1 MIPHEYIEEL
11 TRRTDIVDLVGSYVQ
26 LKRKGRLYGGL
37 CPFHSEK
44 TPSFYVYPDTQSF
57 YCFGCG
63 AGGDAITFAK
73 KINSI
78 SYGEAVKL
86 LAGRAGMPE
95 PQEDDK
101 TGRMRSRILS
111 MNKEAARFFHACL
124 NSTVE
129 EAYWRR
135 RGLDDKTIVRFGLGY
150 APNDGQAL
158 YQFLRD
164 KGYNQQELDASGLF
178 KRSQSGRIY
187 CLFWKRVMTPIFDL
201 RGNIIA
207 FGGRVL
213 DDSKPKYVNSPETLV
228 YHKSE
233 TVFALQIAK
242 KSASRRFVLCEGYMD
257 VISMQQAG
265 IDTAVCAC
273 GTALTPEQVRLISEY
288 AEEVILSYD
297 SDEAGQ
303 KATLRSL
310 ELFRNS
316 PVRVGVLQIP
326 GAKDPDEYIKKYGAE
341 RFQALLDGVGNALDF
356 RLKRL
361 RDQYDLKQDAQR
373 LEYVR
378 EAVDMLAER
387 SNPTEQEV
395 YAGRLAEE
403 TNISKTA
410 IMTQLAAA
418 VKKAGNKRRRDQNRA
433 RLHSGEMNRI
443 SVPYSAG
450 GSQALGVASAKIEGR
465 LRTPEYVAAAVSA
478 CLAGREGRAYDRDL
492 LKNAFSR
499 SGFTSGYLDGKI
511 DGTMFGVRSEA
522 DAELTK
528 KTLPALRELYRRER
542 SRVPVRMKLE
552 IEGGGEKLTVTD
564 DEGNRA
570 FAYGDAEPQPART
583 DPTESLQRSL
593 SKTGGTPFAVEK
605 IDVEMDGG
613 PWFVPGSA
621 VNELRRTALEG
632 LQQKR
637 EVLHPWPVNDVTLP
651 PLPLRTLPPHR
662 TLRARFEHWDQVP
675 ERALSGIEY
684 LILPIAQADR
694 VPREWR
700 SKTILELP
708 RVMFG
713 ALEADTA
720 RRIAATQDAGFA
732 GYEAGNIAHLR
743 LCRGL
748 PLSGGFGLNVTNDLS
763 AQFYADH
770 GLDSILILPEVK
782 DSDISTIAPTK
793 NGKPVPT
800 GVLIYGHMPLMVT
813 RACPLQNIH
822 DCTHC
827 DKTGVLTD
835 RKAKKFP
842 VRCGMG
848 VRTIYNPVPIYMG
861 DKPGALTVDYGVAY
875 FTLETREE
883 AAAILDAIRQ
893 HAPFEGDF
901 TRGLYFKG
909 TN

>member
-11 TRRTDIVDLVGSYVQ
+11 TRRTDIVELVGSYVQ
-26 LKRKGRLYGGL
+26 LKRKGRLYSGL

-57 YCFGCG
+57 YCFGCQ
-63 AGGDAITFAK
+63 AAGDAIGFAR

-78 SYGEAVKL
+78 SYAEAVKM

-129 EAYWRR
+129 EARQARAYWRR

-178 KRSQSGRIY
+178 KRSPSGRIY

-242 KSASRRFVLCEGYMD
+242 RSASRRFVLCEGYMD

-273 GTALTPEQVRLISEY
+273 GTALTPQQVRLISEY
-288 AEEVILSYD
+288 ADEVILSYD

-341 RFQALLDGVGNALDF
+341 RFKALLDGVGNALDF

-361 RDQYDLKQDAQR
+361 RSNYDLAQDAQR
-373 LEYVR
+373 LEYVK
-378 EAVDMLAER
+378 EAVEMLAER

-410 IMTQLAAA
+410 ILAQLGTAA
-418 VKKAGNKRRRDQNRA
+418 KKAGYKRRRSENLEVLR
-433 RLHSGEMNRI
+433 SGEMNQI
-443 SVPYSAG
+443 NVPYSAG
-450 GSQALGVASAKIEGR
+450 GSQALGIASAQQRLLAAR
-465 LRTPEYVAAAVSA
+465 LREPSYIDWVRGKVTAEQFVLPLDKELFEALMNCRQQGVEVSLSTLRSFASEEALNELARLAAQYSDVN
-478 CLAGREGRAYDRDL
+478 CTRDDIQL
-492 LKNAFSR
+492 
-499 SGFTSGYLDGKI
+499 YLD
-511 DGTMFGVRSEA
+511 
-522 DAELTK
+522 
-528 KTLPALRELYRRER
+528 
-542 SRVPVRMKLE
+542 
-552 IEGGGEKLTVTD
+552 
-564 DEGNRA
+564 
-570 FAYGDAEPQPART
+570 
-583 DPTESLQRSL
+583 
-593 SKTGGTPFAVEK
+593 
-605 IDVEMDGG
+605 
-613 PWFVPGSA
+613 
-621 VNELRRTALEG
+621 
-632 LQQKR
+632 
-637 EVLHPWPVNDVTLP
+637 
-651 PLPLRTLPPHR
+651 
-662 TLRARFEHWDQVP
+662 
-675 ERALSGIEY
+675 
-684 LILPIAQADR
+684 
-694 VPREWR
+694 
-700 SKTILELP
+700 
-708 RVMFG
+708 
-713 ALEADTA
+713 
-720 RRIAATQDAGFA
+720 RIA
-732 GYEAGNIAHLR
+732 
-743 LCRGL
+743 RGL
-748 PLSGGFGLNVTNDLS
+748 P
-763 AQFYADH
+763 
-770 GLDSILILPEVK
+770 
-782 DSDISTIAPTK
+782 
-793 NGKPVPT
+793 
-800 GVLIYGHMPLMVT
+800 
-813 RACPLQNIH
+813 
-822 DCTHC
+822 
-827 DKTGVLTD
+827 
-835 RKAKKFP
+835 
-842 VRCGMG
+842 
-848 VRTIYNPVPIYMG
+848 
-861 DKPGALTVDYGVAY
+861 VASK
-875 FTLETREE
+875 
-883 AAAILDAIRQ
+883 AAAMSGDEITRYLQSMREKKQ
-893 HAPFEGDF
+893 GNAPVEE
-901 TRGLYFKG
+901 
-909 TN
+909 

>member
-129 EAYWRR
+129 EARQARAYWRR

-361 RDQYDLKQDAQR
+361 RDQYDLKQDAQPHGAGGLRRAAGRGDEHLQNGHHDPVGCRREKGGHQAPQGPEPRPAAVWRDEPDQRPLQRGR
-373 LEYVR
+373 LTGAGRGLGGAAALGGSAAGAELHPAGAGPALTGQVP
-378 EAVDMLAER
+378 AGPAER
-387 SNPTEQEV
+387 AVSGH
-395 YAGRLAEE
+395 AGLPA
-403 TNISKTA
+403 
-410 IMTQLAAA
+410 
-418 VKKAGNKRRRDQNRA
+418 
-433 RLHSGEMNRI
+433 
-443 SVPYSAG
+443 AG
-450 GSQALGVASAKIEGR
+450 G
-465 LRTPEYVAAAVSA
+465 
-478 CLAGREGRAYDRDL
+478 
-492 LKNAFSR
+492 
-499 SGFTSGYLDGKI
+499 
-511 DGTMFGVRSEA
+511 
-522 DAELTK
+522 
-528 KTLPALRELYRRER
+528 
-542 SRVPVRMKLE
+542 
-552 IEGGGEKLTVTD
+552 GG
-564 DEGNRA
+564 
-570 FAYGDAEPQPART
+570 QPFHS
-583 DPTESLQRSL
+583 P
-593 SKTGGTPFAVEK
+593 
-605 IDVEMDGG
+605 
-613 PWFVPGSA
+613 
-621 VNELRRTALEG
+621 
-632 LQQKR
+632 
-637 EVLHPWPVNDVTLP
+637 
-651 PLPLRTLPPHR
+651 
-662 TLRARFEHWDQVP
+662 
-675 ERALSGIEY
+675 
-684 LILPIAQADR
+684 
-694 VPREWR
+694 
-700 SKTILELP
+700 
-708 RVMFG
+708 
-713 ALEADTA
+713 
-720 RRIAATQDAGFA
+720 
-732 GYEAGNIAHLR
+732 R
-743 LCRGL
+743 LCAERR
-748 PLSGGFGLNVTNDLS
+748 
-763 AQFYADH
+763 
-770 GLDSILILPEVK
+770 
-782 DSDISTIAPTK
+782 ST
-793 NGKPVPT
+793 
-800 GVLIYGHMPLMVT
+800 
-813 RACPLQNIH
+813 
-822 DCTHC
+822 
-827 DKTGVLTD
+827 
-835 RKAKKFP
+835 
-842 VRCGMG
+842 
-848 VRTIYNPVPIYMG
+848 
-861 DKPGALTVDYGVAY
+861 
-875 FTLETREE
+875 E
-883 AAAILDAIRQ
+883 
-893 HAPFEGDF
+893 
-901 TRGLYFKG
+901 
-909 TN
+909 